1 MRIIWFG
8 FVLSAVMLIYL
19 VFVLPVRT
27 PETAGITVETGI
39 TIVALADVA
48 LGFLAQR
55 FMARF
60 TKPLSEGQQRTTA
73 LNAWFSRNLVS
84 IACIYSCNL
93 FAFVLHM
100 LGARSDLVGVL
111 FSVGTI
117 SLLLWQPGRPPVL
130 EAGNIARK

>member
-39 TIVALADVA
+39 TVVALVDVA

-60 TKPLSEGQQRTTA
+60 TKPLSEGRQPATA
-73 LNAWFSRNLVS
+73 LNAWLSRNLVS
-84 IACIYSCNL
+84 IACIYSCIL

-100 LGARSDLVGVL
+100 LGARAGLVEFL
-111 FSVGTI
+111 FAVGMI
-117 SLLLWQPGRPPVL
+117 SLLLWQPGTPPVVQ
-130 EAGNIARK
+130 AGKIARK

>member
-19 VFVLPVRT
+19 AFVLPVRT
-27 PETAGITVETGI
+27 PETAGIAVETGI
-39 TIVALADVA
+39 TVVALVDVA

-60 TKPLSEGQQRTTA
+60 AKPLPEVRQRTTA
-73 LNAWFSRNLVS
+73 LNAWLSRNLVS
-84 IACIYSCNL
+84 IAFIYSCIL

-100 LGARSDLVGVL
+100 LGARSELVEVL
-111 FSVGTI
+111 FSVGMI

-130 EAGNIARK
+130 ESGKVARK